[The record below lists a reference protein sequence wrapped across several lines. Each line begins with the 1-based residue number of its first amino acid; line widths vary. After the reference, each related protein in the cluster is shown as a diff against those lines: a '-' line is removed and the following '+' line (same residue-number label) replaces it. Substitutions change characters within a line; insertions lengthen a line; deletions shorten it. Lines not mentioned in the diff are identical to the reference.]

1 MEYFEIF
8 GIIVYEKR
16 VARKMSRKDLAVA
29 TGYSET
35 QIGRLER
42 GKIKNPA
49 YKMIAEIEDMFQC
62 QSVASDLKLIE
73 GPGKAGIL
81 VLNSNITKCKN
92 VCVINQSPTGIYEK
106 VIDLQKL

>member
-1 MEYFEIF
+1 
-8 GIIVYEKR
+8 
-16 VARKMSRKDLAVA
+16 
-29 TGYSET
+29 
-35 QIGRLER
+35 
-42 GKIKNPA
+42 
-49 YKMIAEIEDMFQC
+49 MFQC

-92 VCVINQSPTGIYEK
+92 ICVINQSSTGIYEQ

>member
-1 MEYFEIF
+1 VLYEI
-8 GIIVYEKR
+8 
-16 VARKMSRKDLAVA
+16 LH
-29 TGYSET
+29 
-35 QIGRLER
+35 
-42 GKIKNPA
+42 
-49 YKMIAEIEDMFQC
+49 MFQC

-92 VCVINQSPTGIYEK
+92 ICMINQSPTGIYEQ